1 MPAEPLVPIFSEQE
15 IAALARAATTD
26 LAQRLAQRAFRPLGA
41 PGQSAEGAVEG
52 DALAT
57 LHVLVHMQRA
67 VEGLMDEAAA
77 QAVGDGAGYPQ
88 LGRACRITRQGARKR
103 WPGLVP
109 TSGGAASGTPGGV
122 GRDTQDGSAD
132 T

>member
-1 MPAEPLVPIFSEQE
+1 MPAEPLVPMFSEEE
-15 IAALARAATTD
+15 IADLARAATTD

-41 PGQSAEGAVEG
+41 PGQAADDVVGG
-52 DALAT
+52 DALAM

-103 WPGLVP
+103 WPGLL
-109 TSGGAASGTPGGV
+109 STPGV
-122 GRDTQDGSAD
+122 GAGQPHGGSRDPLDEVPD